1 MPLRITSQGELVLK
15 WQRTMN
21 ARFSGYSREPDGT
34 PLREDAYFG
43 DSDANVQM
51 EYQLRTGQSPTGR
64 VGDGDLA
71 ALGLVESEKPVLFT
85 VHGTFVDMWFG
96 YPADCGRALS
106 DLYYWQPV
114 WYPAAAFPMGKS
126 VVKGVA
132 ELVRLINEL
141 RPGRKFALAGY
152 SQGAIVTALV

>member
-51 EYQLRTGQSPTGR
+51 E
-64 VGDGDLA
+64 
-71 ALGLVESEKPVLFT
+71 
-85 VHGTFVDMWFG
+85 
-96 YPADCGRALS
+96 
-106 DLYYWQPV
+106 
-114 WYPAAAFPMGKS
+114 
-126 VVKGVA
+126 
-132 ELVRLINEL
+132 
-141 RPGRKFALAGY
+141 
-152 SQGAIVTALV
+152 